1 MAENLNF
8 SVAGQLEE
16 VVYATAAE
24 LAKLPYQVYR
34 IIMFCKTHGTV
45 EQTGVDFS
53 AA

>member
-8 SVAGQLEE
+8 SVAGQLED

-24 LAKLPYQVYR
+24 LAKLPYQVYV
-34 IIMFCKTHGTV
+34 IMFCKTHGTV